1 MYPRSFSSSSSSASH
16 LTIAGAKVLMK
27 GTNASSIPYSSERD
41 TKERRRRRR
50 RKGKKIHF
58 ASVMD
63 E

>member
-1 MYPRSFSSSSSSASH
+1 MYPRSFSSSSSASH